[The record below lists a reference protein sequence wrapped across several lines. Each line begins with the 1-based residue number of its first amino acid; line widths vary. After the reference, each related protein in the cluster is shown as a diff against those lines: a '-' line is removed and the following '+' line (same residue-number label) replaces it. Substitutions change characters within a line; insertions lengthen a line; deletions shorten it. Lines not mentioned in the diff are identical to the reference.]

1 MVREERSKRHNFASH
16 SPRPHLSISWQKT
29 RDEKAWCNHRLSVDI
44 LLKLNKY
51 FSINQVIWK
60 IQCNFEKSVL
70 GQLLQYTD
78 DVFLDRSKTE
88 YILIPKH

>member
-16 SPRPHLSISWQKT
+16 SPRPHLPISWQKT

-51 FSINQVIWK
+51 FSINQVIW
-60 IQCNFEKSVL
+60 NFEKSVL
-70 GQLLQYTD
+70 DQLKLYTD